1 MIIKEIN
8 RFTGGKEMKKDRKA
22 VMTKAAFT
30 GVLVLSLTVGTAYA
44 EKNINTVYQVYV
56 DDESIGT
63 VEKKEDI
70 QSFIEDRVHRAEITY
85 SEEDL
90 KLNEDITFKR
100 EKNLSSDSNK
110 AKVLEQLEESIS
122 VSAESVQ
129 VNIDDQKVAYL
140 SGKEEIEEVKQRLKE
155 KYVEEETLTQL
166 EFKDSKGKPIEK
178 EEGESGILSVELSH
192 EIKGESLHVHP
203 SRISSVSQAVQK
215 VKNGTVVED
224 NGESLGGNKP
234 VEGKV
239 SEPLTEVVV
248 KEKDVQE
255 KPIESSRKIVETND
269 LLKGETETKKEGS
282 DGRKEIHTLITKKN
296 GSVETRETLKEEV
309 VEEPVEEVILKGTKI
324 IPSRGTG
331 TFAWPAVEGMI
342 TSHVGERWGR
352 YHKGIDIAG
361 VDDRTI
367 KAADNGEVVTAEYQ
381 SGFGNK
387 VVVDHNNGYET
398 IYAHLASIDV
408 EVGETVRKGNKLGV
422 MGTTGNSTGVHLH
435 FEIHKD
441 GKLEDPAS
449 FF

>member
-1 MIIKEIN
+1 
-8 RFTGGKEMKKDRKA
+8 MKKDRKA
-22 VMTKAAFT
+22 VVTKAAFT
-30 GVLVLSLTVGTAYA
+30 GALVLSLTVGTAYA
-44 EKNINTVYQVYV
+44 EKNLNTVYQVYV
-56 DDESIGT
+56 DDEPIGT
-63 VEKKEDI
+63 VENKEDI

-90 KLNEDITFKR
+90 NLNEDITFTP
-100 EKNLSSDSNK
+100 EKNLSSESKK
-110 AKVLEQLEESIS
+110 AKVLERLGESIS

-129 VNIDDQKVAYL
+129 VNIDDQTVAHL
-140 SGKEEIEEVKQRLKE
+140 SADEEIEEVKQRLKE

-166 EFKDSKGKPIEK
+166 ESQDSKGKPIEM
-178 EEGESGILSVELSH
+178 EERASGILSVELSH
-192 EIKGESLHVHP
+192 EIKGESSEVHP
-203 SRISSVSQAVQK
+203 SQISSVSQVVRE
-215 VKNGTVVED
+215 VKKGTVVE
-224 NGESLGGNKP
+224 NSQGGNKP
-234 VEGKV
+234 VEGEV

-248 KEKDVQE
+248 QEKDVEEQT
-255 KPIESSRKIVETND
+255 IESSRKIVKTND
-269 LLKGETETKKEGS
+269 LLKGETETKQEGS

-296 GSVETRETLKEEV
+296 GSVEARETLKEEV

-331 TFAWPAVEGMI
+331 TFAWPAVEGTI

-387 VVVDHNNGYET
+387 VVIDHNNGYET
-398 IYAHLASIDV
+398 IYAHLDSIDV

-422 MGTTGNSTGVHLH
+422 MGTTGNSTGIHLH

-441 GKLEDPAS
+441 GKLEDPDS

>member
-1 MIIKEIN
+1 MRK
-8 RFTGGKEMKKDRKA
+8 GRKA

-30 GVLVLSLTVGTAYA
+30 GALVLSLTVGTAYA
-44 EKNINTVYQVYV
+44 EKNLNTVYQVYV
-56 DDESIGT
+56 DGESIGT

-70 QSFIEDRVHRAEITY
+70 QAFIEDRVHRAEITY

-90 KLNEDITFKR
+90 KLNEDITYTRK
-100 EKNLSSDSNK
+100 KNLSSESNK

-122 VSAESVQ
+122 VSAESVE
-129 VNIDDQKVAYL
+129 VNIDDQTVAHL
-140 SGKEEIEEVKQRLKE
+140 SAEEEIEDVKQRLKE
-155 KYVEEETLTQL
+155 KYVEEDTLTQL
-166 EFKDSKGKPIEK
+166 ESKDLKGKPIEK
-178 EEGESGILSVELSH
+178 AEGESGILSVELSQ
-192 EIKGESLHVHP
+192 EMNGESSEVHP
-203 SRISSVSQAVQK
+203 SQISSVSQAVQE
-215 VKNGTVVED
+215 VKNGVVVENSD
-224 NGESLGGNKP
+224 ESQGGNKP
-234 VEGKV
+234 MEGEV
-239 SEPLTEVVV
+239 TESLTEVVV
-248 KEKDVQE
+248 KEKAVEEQT
-255 KPIESSRKIVETND
+255 IESSRKIVETND
-269 LLKGETETKKEGS
+269 LLKGETETKQEGS

-296 GSVETRETLKEEV
+296 GTVETRETLKEEV

-331 TFAWPAVEGMI
+331 TFAWPAVEGTI

-361 VDDRTI
+361 VNDRTI
-367 KAADNGEVVTAEYQ
+367 KASDNGEVVTAEYQ

-408 EVGETVRKGNKLGV
+408 EVGETVRKGNQLGV

-449 FF
+449 FFK